1 MKTALVR
8 NTLSFELSFA
18 FSPSPLLIQAQPSGI
33 KFGGAY
39 PLKKEKRKENKN
51 HCPAINFSFC
61 SVFIVFTVKKSGP
74 WGYAR

>member
-39 PLKKEKRKENKN
+39 PLKK
-51 HCPAINFSFC
+51 I
-61 SVFIVFTVKKSGP
+61 KK
-74 WGYAR
+74 